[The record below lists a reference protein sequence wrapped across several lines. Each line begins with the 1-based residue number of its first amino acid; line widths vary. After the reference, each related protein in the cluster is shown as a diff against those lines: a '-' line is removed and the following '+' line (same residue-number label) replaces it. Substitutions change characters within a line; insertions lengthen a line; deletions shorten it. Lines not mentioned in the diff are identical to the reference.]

1 MVLSGA
7 GVVKHPARRPWPDT
21 SPGQGL
27 LFGSLPGTVK
37 NASGR
42 KPMAQ
47 DSETEPDLIGR
58 IIAIERLVKYALW
71 NLIAQRV
78 DEAGGG
84 DTEAIEEVRR
94 LREDVTEILK
104 VSSFRGIY
112 PALSAP
118 MVALVD
124 DHVDRIL
131 RELTEEMEERLGDTR

>member
-1 MVLSGA
+1 
-7 GVVKHPARRPWPDT
+7 
-21 SPGQGL
+21 
-27 LFGSLPGTVK
+27 
-37 NASGR
+37 
-42 KPMAQ
+42 MAQ
-47 DSETEPDLIGR
+47 DSETEPDSLGR

-71 NLIAQRV
+71 NLIVQRV

-94 LREDVTEILK
+94 LREDVTEALK

-124 DHVDRIL
+124 DHVERIL
-131 RELTEEMEERLGDTR
+131 RELAEEMEERLGGTR